1 MIEKFDPFF
10 DIEETKQE
18 IKIKSL
24 TKNEKIRNYIGTV
37 IGI

>member
-10 DIEETKQE
+10 DIEETKWE

-24 TKNEKIRNYIGTV
+24 TKMKKYEITSV
-37 IGI
+37 L